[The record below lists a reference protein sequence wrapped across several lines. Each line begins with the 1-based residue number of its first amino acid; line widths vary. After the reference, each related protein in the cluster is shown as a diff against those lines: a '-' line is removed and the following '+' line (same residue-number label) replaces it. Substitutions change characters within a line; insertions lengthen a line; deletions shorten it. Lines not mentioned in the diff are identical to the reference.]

1 MLDKWDSDGRSFF
14 AERKLAHLA
23 FDSLFGYRLRFKDV

>member
-1 MLDKWDSDGRSFF
+1 MADRFF

-23 FDSLFGYRLRFKDV
+23 FDSLFGYRLRFKDA